1 VSKVNFEQAKVTLE
15 EVLKRDPKSIP
26 ALLSLAELES
36 QTGQIDQ
43 ALNHATQII
52 VLSPDFAPAKVMIAE
67 LSVRQGNLKTAVT
80 DLRNLLPQL
89 QDKWLRERALS
100 TLARVDVIEKNYAEI
115 GHLADVAFKGDPK
128 SNTGLSLLALS
139 YVVRKQPAQAVTAV
153 QGYLEHTPWAG
164 GYDLLGRVA
173 LDSGN
178 VPLADQAFKKALELD
193 PTQRSAS
200 LGLAAVYIAKGDLPQ
215 ARSMYESLAS
225 KDANDIEALT
235 RLGHI
240 YESQGAWDKAQS
252 TYERVLRIDANNAL
266 VKNNL
271 AWLYANHAGNLDV
284 ALKLAEEAKE
294 AAPDNPTVTDT
305 LAWIYVKKGTLE
317 PAVRFLKECLEKTPG
332 DANCRYHLGV
342 AYYQSGEMPQAKQSL
357 QAALAKLPASDADD
371 ARKLLTTIG
380 NHQ

>member
-1 VSKVNFEQAKVTLE
+1 
-15 EVLKRDPKSIP
+15 
-26 ALLSLAELES
+26 
-36 QTGQIDQ
+36 
-43 ALNHATQII
+43 
-52 VLSPDFAPAKVMIAE
+52 
-67 LSVRQGNLKTAVT
+67 
-80 DLRNLLPQL
+80 
-89 QDKWLRERALS
+89 
-100 TLARVDVIEKNYAEI
+100 
-115 GHLADVAFKGDPK
+115 
-128 SNTGLSLLALS
+128 
-139 YVVRKQPAQAVTAV
+139 
-153 QGYLEHTPWAG
+153 
-164 GYDLLGRVA
+164 
-173 LDSGN
+173 
-178 VPLADQAFKKALELD
+178 
-193 PTQRSAS
+193 
-200 LGLAAVYIAKGDLPQ
+200 
-215 ARSMYESLAS
+215 
-225 KDANDIEALT
+225 
-235 RLGHI
+235 
-240 YESQGAWDKAQS
+240 
-252 TYERVLRIDANNAL
+252 